1 MLKSLQEWTDRG
13 ENITDHL
20 IRHRALEIARSFGM
34 APEKFKGS
42 SGWIENFKHRHEIR
56 RGEWL
61 RANRAALRPS
71 GQPSTTPFTTAPSL
85 ATYDQHQ
92 HRMHSEA
99 PHLRTRS
106 SAWDNATQ
114 SGDMV
119 IDPALQDSSH
129 VLHATNHSVASIQH
143 SPTVVTYGVRY
154 GSPLLPSRDDDEPPS
169 LAQAE
174 NALNLVLHYLDTTG
188 QHLCRSQDREVLHHL
203 KCAMFQHAS
212 GLPYERPS

>member
-1 MLKSLQEWTDRG
+1 MLKSLQEWADRG

-61 RANRAALRPS
+61 KANRTALR
-71 GQPSTTPFTTAPSL
+71 QASTAPLTTASL
-85 ATYDQHQ
+85 APYDH
-92 HRMHSEA
+92 HRMHPEA

-106 SAWDNATQ
+106 NAWDNATPQ

-119 IDPALQDSSH
+119 IDPALQDSSQH
-129 VLHATNHSVASIQH
+129 VLHATNQSIQH
-143 SPTVVTYGVRY
+143 SPTVTYGVRY
-154 GSPLLPSRDDDEPPS
+154 GSPLLPSHEDEEPPS

-174 NALNLVLHYLDTTG
+174 NALNILLHYLDTTG
-188 QHLCRSQDREVLHHL
+188 QHLCKPHDREVLHHL

>member
-1 MLKSLQEWTDRG
+1 MLKSLQEWTDRN

-61 RANRAALRPS
+61 RANRAALRTS
-71 GQPSTTPFTTAPSL
+71 GQASTTPFTTAPSL
-85 ATYDQHQ
+85 APYDQ
-92 HRMHSEA
+92 HRMHPEA

-129 VLHATNHSVASIQH
+129 VLHDSVASIQH
-143 SPTVVTYGVRY
+143 SPAVVTYGVRY
-154 GSPLLPSRDDDEPPS
+154 SPLLPSHDDDEPPS

-174 NALNLVLHYLDTTG
+174 NALNILLHYLDTTG
-188 QHLCRSQDREVLHHL
+188 QHLCRSQDLEVLHHL
-203 KCAMFQHAS
+203 KYAMFQHAS